1 MKLEIVTIKDAKS
14 REFNR
19 PAFESSVESALR
31 SFGVLCSEDP
41 ARSLLPCILQIL
53 ICGTLVLLI
62 LLLGSSKFCLRLST
76 LPMVLMSRLMR
87 SRCLDEFQYTL

>member
-41 ARSLLPCILQIL
+41 ARSLPAMYPADFDLWHIGTFDTATGKLEVLPSPVHLAN
-53 ICGTLVLLI
+53 GVDV
-62 LLLGSSKFCLRLST
+62 KAHA
-76 LPMVLMSRLMR
+76 
-87 SRCLDEFQYTL
+87 

>member
-14 REFNR
+14 REYNR

-41 ARSLLPCILQIL
+41 ARSLPAMYPADFDLWHL
-53 ICGTLVLLI
+53 GTFDTTTGNIEIVRPPLHLANGMDVKVH
-62 LLLGSSKFCLRLST
+62 S
-76 LPMVLMSRLMR
+76 
-87 SRCLDEFQYTL
+87 